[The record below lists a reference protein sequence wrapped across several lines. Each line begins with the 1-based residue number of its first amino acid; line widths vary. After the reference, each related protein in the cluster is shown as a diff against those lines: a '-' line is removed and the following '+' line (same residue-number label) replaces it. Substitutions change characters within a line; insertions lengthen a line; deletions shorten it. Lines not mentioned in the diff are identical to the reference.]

1 MIRRPPRSTRTDT
14 LVPYTTLFRSQ
25 RPTQA
30 QQRGAEQGRQERSQ
44 GGSREVGEPGER
56 GEAQPDR
63 HRDEAQRP
71 EEGPT
76 KARSGVEHVLAHPFT
91 RPETTHGRQASAP
104 ATRPSPQ
111 PRVRRLPIRKASPPS
126 ASHSTHAMVSP
137 ARSETATAKGTEVQ
151 KTSGGT
157 SSATIVAVGHETP
170 GAGADGSGM
179 RTVLPPTH
187 SSR

>member
-1 MIRRPPRSTRTDT
+1 MSSSN
-14 LVPYTTLFRSQ
+14 L
-25 RPTQA
+25 
-30 QQRGAEQGRQERSQ
+30 ENN
-44 GGSREVGEPGER
+44 
-56 GEAQPDR
+56 
-63 HRDEAQRP
+63 
-71 EEGPT
+71 
-76 KARSGVEHVLAHPFT
+76 HV
-91 RPETTHGRQASAP
+91 RKASAP

-111 PRVRRLPIRKASPPS
+111 QRVRRLTVRKASPPR

-179 RTVLPPTH
+179 RTVLPHTH
-187 SSR
+187 SSRCNPFAWLPPAAYSCRYMTNAPEHSRSEEHTSELQSLLRIPYSVLCLTQTQTTTRS